1 MKGRG
6 LFIALSF
13 VTLLFISLFV
23 AAIWLTLSPWMERIY
38 PSLPKILGV
47 IFLLAIVTVGAT
59 LLFIGIGIFKGSRH
73 LELFRGIYLKLFY
86 PVMTLLGKF
95 IGIQRD
101 KLHRILID
109 TNNLIVRSIPRTV
122 KPERLLVLLPHCLQ
136 FNECKIRITGNVYNC
151 AGCGKCKVKDLT
163 ELAKEEDLHIFVA
176 TGGSLA
182 RRIVEKERPQGIVAV
197 ACERELWTGL
207 PDVYPLPVLAIIN
220 DRPYGPCFNTSVD
233 IDTVKDALKFF
244 IGK

>member
-6 LFIALSF
+6 LFLLLSF
-13 VTLLFISLFV
+13 ITLLFISLFFV
-23 AAIWLTLSPWMERIY
+23 AIWLILSPLLERVY
-38 PSLPKILGV
+38 PSLPDILGV
-47 IFLLAIVTVGAT
+47 ILLLAIVSIGSA
-59 LLFIGIGIFKGSRH
+59 LLFIGIGVLKGSKH
-73 LELFRGIYLKLFY
+73 LEWLRGIYLKLFY

-95 IGIQRD
+95 IGISRD
-101 KLHRILID
+101 KLHRILIE

-136 FNECKIRITGNVYNC
+136 FNECKIRITGDVYNC
-151 AGCGKCKVKDLT
+151 AGCGKCKIKDLT

-182 RRIVEKERPQGIVAV
+182 RRIVERERPQGIVAV